1 MYSPD
6 TKSWDFF
13 VFACYRIVC
22 LTIQITEMQNKILQ
36 VEMEIK
42 EPFKYEELLKTTIL
56 KRDTL
61 KNQIAKIGDI

>member
-1 MYSPD
+1 
-6 TKSWDFF
+6 
-13 VFACYRIVC
+13 
-22 LTIQITEMQNKILQ
+22 MQNKILQ

-42 EPFKYEELLKTTIL
+42 EPFKHEELLKTTIL